1 MKRTILWWLMM
12 LLGLVL
18 AIGLISNNEGYVL
31 IIRSP
36 YRIQFSFNFF
46 LVLFVMSFF
55 ALHYGLRLLHFVRRI
70 PTNRR
75 AKREALRLKASN
87 AALVEGIQA
96 LANGD
101 IESAKNSVKLSQ
113 DLIPNPAVEK
123 IIASLMTEQ
132 AKQGELFK
140 GL

>member
-1 MKRTILWWLMM
+1 MM

-18 AIGLISNNEGYVL
+18 AIWLISNNQGYVL

-55 ALHYGLRLLHFVRRI
+55 ALHYCLRLLHFVRGI

-87 AALVEGIQA
+87 AALTEGMQA

-101 IESAKNSVKLSQ
+101 VETAKNSAQLSHH
-113 DLIPNPAVEK
+113 LIPNPAVEK
-123 IIASLMTEQ
+123 IIESLIIEQ
-132 AKQGELFK
+132 TKQGELFK
-140 GL
+140 